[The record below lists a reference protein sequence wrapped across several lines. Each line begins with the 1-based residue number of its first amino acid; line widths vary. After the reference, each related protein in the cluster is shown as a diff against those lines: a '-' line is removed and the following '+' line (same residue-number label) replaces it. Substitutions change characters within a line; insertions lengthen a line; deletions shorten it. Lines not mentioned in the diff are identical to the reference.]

1 VPWWPVLVLWPGLCG
16 PVLALELFEGFQVHG
31 FLSQGYFKTSAN
43 NIFGNSDE
51 SGSLDFTEI
60 GINASWIPLP
70 RLQLSTQLISRR
82 AGEGADGEVELDV
95 GLADY
100 SFLETAEARF
110 GVRLGRVRLPL
121 GLYNDTRDV
130 PFARPSILLPQSV
143 YPDAARTQQLSADGG
158 MIYGAYHGTWGDLSV
173 ELAGVLL
180 QVHNLDTEINFFFQD
195 LPGELD
201 PEPSFIGR
209 MIYEYDGGR
218 LRLAVS
224 GLRAETNYEP
234 RLLPP
239 DDLTAGTNLF
249 EPVIFSAQYNAERWS
264 FTAEYELRFDQ
275 SKGFGPLLPD
285 NDIVGE
291 GYYAQA
297 IYRLDPH
304 WEAVL
309 RYDVLYHDRDD
320 RDGTEFKAETGFP
333 ANLQFAKDWTVGL
346 RYNITS
352 SLMVRAEYHGVYGT
366 GWVSI
371 RDNDPSMVDKQWDIF
386 ALLVSYRF

>member
-1 VPWWPVLVLWPGLCG
+1 MCG
-16 PVLALELFEGFQVHG
+16 SALAFEVFDGFQVHG

-43 NIFGNSDE
+43 NIFGNSDG
-51 SGSLDFTEI
+51 SGSLDFSEI

-130 PFARPSILLPQSV
+130 PFARPSILLPQSI

-173 ELAGVLL
+173 ELGGVLP
-180 QVHNLDTEINFFFQD
+180 QVQNVDTEIEFFFQD

-201 PEPSFIGR
+201 PEPSFVGR
-209 MIYEYDGGR
+209 MIYEYGGGR
-218 LRLAVS
+218 FRLAVS
-224 GLRAETNYEP
+224 GARVETQYEP
-234 RLLPP
+234 RLAFP

-264 FTAEYELRFDQ
+264 LTAEYRLLFDQ
-275 SKGFGPLLPD
+275 SKGFGPLFPD
-285 NDIVGE
+285 DDIVGE
-291 GYYAQA
+291 AYYAQA

-309 RYDVLYHDRDD
+309 RYDALYHDRDD
-320 RDGTEFKAETGFP
+320 RDGTEFKAETGLP
-333 ANLQFAKDWTVGL
+333 ANLQFANDWTVGL

-352 SLMVRAEYHGVYGT
+352 SLMMRAEYHWVYGT

>member
-1 VPWWPVLVLWPGLCG
+1 MCG
-16 PVLALELFEGFQVHG
+16 STLAFEVFDSFQVHG

-43 NIFGNSDE
+43 NIFGNSDG
-51 SGSLDFTEI
+51 SGSLDFTEL

-70 RLQLSTQLISRR
+70 RLQLSAQLISRR
-82 AGEGADGEVELDV
+82 AGEAADGEVELDV

-100 SFLETAEARF
+100 SFLETEEARF
-110 GVRLGRVRLPL
+110 GVRLGRVRIPF
-121 GLYNDTRDV
+121 GFYNDTRDV
-130 PFARPSILLPQSV
+130 AFARPSILLPQSI
-143 YPDAARTQQLSADGG
+143 YPDAGRSQALSADGG

-173 ELAGVLL
+173 ELGGVLP
-180 QVHNLDTEINFFFQD
+180 QVQNLDTEINFFLED

-224 GLRAETNYEP
+224 GLRVETNYEP

-239 DDLTAGTNLF
+239 DDLTAGTNLA

-264 FTAEYELRFDQ
+264 FTAEYRLLSDHN
-275 SKGFGPLLPD
+275 KGFGPLLPD
-285 NDIVGE
+285 SDIVGE
-291 GYYAQA
+291 SYYGQA
-297 IYRLDPH
+297 IYRLDPR

-320 RDGTEFKAETGFP
+320 RDGTEFKAETGLP
-333 ANLQFAKDWTVGL
+333 ANLQFANDWTVGL

-352 SLMVRAEYHGVYGT
+352 SLMVRAEYHRVYGT